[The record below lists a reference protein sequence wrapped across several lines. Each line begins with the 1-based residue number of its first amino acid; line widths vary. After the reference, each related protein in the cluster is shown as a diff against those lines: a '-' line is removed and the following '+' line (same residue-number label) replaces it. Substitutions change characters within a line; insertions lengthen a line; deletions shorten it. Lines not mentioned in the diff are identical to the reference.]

1 MSIVGALI
9 VAALV
14 ASQCILIFPPLEAT
28 GQTEDFRHDRD
39 RSPPPG

>member
-9 VAALV
+9 VAALLGC
-14 ASQCILIFPPLEAT
+14 QCILIFPPLEAT
-28 GQTEDFRHDRD
+28 GQTEDVRYDRD